1 MKIAAVTWRDLAN
14 PAAGG
19 AEVLIDRLLVGLAG
33 RGHEVVL
40 VCGGPVSQRAYE
52 VIAAGGTYSQYL
64 RAPWVCM
71 TRVRDADVIIDAANG
86 LPYFSPLWRRR
97 PSLCLV
103 NHVHTDQ
110 WRTRFSAPV
119 AATCS
124 AVERH
129 VVPAVYRKRRFVA
142 ISHST
147 ADALVD
153 IGVDR
158 ERIDVIEC
166 GIDVPAGPLPEKS
179 AEPLFVSLNRLVPH
193 KRIDLL
199 LDSWAMA
206 GAAIPG
212 RLVVAGD
219 GPELGALRRQAS
231 SIPQVDILG
240 RVSDE
245 EKLDLLRRAWAV
257 VSTSHHEGWG
267 LSILEAAAVGTP
279 AVAVDAPGIRD
290 AVVDGSTGVL
300 VMARDEWEL
309 PDAFAKALI
318 DFVHDGE
325 RRRSLGAAA
334 LRRAREFSWDRF
346 VDRWE
351 EVLSEVAA
359 SGSRPA
365 P

>member
-33 RGHEVVL
+33 RGHEVAL
-40 VCGGPVSQRAYE
+40 VCGGPVSAHPYQ
-52 VIAAGGTYSQYL
+52 VFAAGGTYSQYI
-64 RAPWVCM
+64 RAPLVCM
-71 TRVRDADVIIDAANG
+71 TRLRDADVIIDAENG
-86 LPYFSPLWRRR
+86 IPYFSPLWRRR
-97 PSLCLV
+97 PSVCLV

-110 WRTRFSAPV
+110 WRTRFPGPV
-119 AATCS
+119 AAAAS
-124 AVERH
+124 AVERYAMP
-129 VVPAVYRKRRFVA
+129 VVYRRRRFVA

-147 ADALVD
+147 ADGLAD

-166 GIDVPAGPLPEKS
+166 GVDIPRQPWPEKS
-179 AEPLFVSLNRLVPH
+179 ADPLFVSLNRLVPH

-199 LDSWAMA
+199 LDAWGKA
-206 GAAIPG
+206 GAAMPG

-219 GPELGALRRQAS
+219 GPELGTIRRKAS
-231 SIPQVDILG
+231 SIPRVDVLG

-245 EKLDLLRRAWAV
+245 EKLALLGRAWAV
-257 VSTSHHEGWG
+257 VSTSRHEGWG

-300 VMARDEWEL
+300 VRARSESEL

-318 DFVHDGE
+318 DFVHDDA
-325 RRRSLGAAA
+325 RQSLGAAA
-334 LRRAREFSWDRF
+334 LQRARGLSWDVF

-351 EVLSEVAA
+351 RVLSEVAA
-359 SGSRPA
+359 SGPSAA